1 MHPILAYIH
10 YMTNAFICQYVFKV
24 VTERREII
32 ENNLFELTHEKL
44 CVGQEIKNYK
54 ELCKI
59 LGLPEKAGNSKV
71 AQITT
76 LNQFCRLEKNNHKFI
91 VKEIYD
97 CPLTRE
103 DKRHEGNRSLYV
115 TLIESILL
123 NYFLN
128 NGKKEKVSYKLSK
141 KELYKIL
148 GMINDNYS
156 NGYSDKKKLLHTL
169 QCDLKD
175 DYHKLKPWYIDDFY
189 SRSIKK
195 LNEIIIS
202 ALNNL
207 SSRKLISYKVTSM
220 AKITIDGKPKCF
232 EVKYDWQLAKIMEIE
247 RMTIDKMI
255 GPTKIITN
263 KDGNKV
269 KVPTTIKDILFNK
282 DPKIN
287 YDKYW
292 KRRNRLIKE
301 ALGFDYVYKVYS
313 IICNKT
319 YLERALEENVSLL
332 KSELNSEI
340 IDYLDNQ
347 AQKRKD
353 NKGLRKYGSQ
363 YLEMQQY
370 LSKILLD
377 INKEQ
382 LVATKEQLEALLK
395 NIALDAELNELF
407 G

>member
-1 MHPILAYIH
+1 MRTIHPIIAYIH

-24 VTERREII
+24 VTERRKII

-59 LGLPEKAGNSKV
+59 LELPEKAGNSKV

-76 LNQFCRLEKNNHKFI
+76 LNQFCLLEKNNHKFL

-97 CPLTRE
+97 YPLVKE
-103 DKRHEGNRSLYV
+103 DKRHEGNHSLYV

-123 NYFLN
+123 NYFIN
-128 NGKKEKVSYKLSK
+128 TGKKDTVSYQLSK
-141 KELYKIL
+141 KQLYKIL

-156 NGYSDKKKLLHTL
+156 NGYNDRKKLLHTL
-169 QCDLKD
+169 QGNLKAD
-175 DYHKLKPWYIDDFY
+175 CYKLRSWYIEDFY

-207 SSRKLISYKVTSM
+207 SSRKLISYKEVVI
-220 AKITIDGKPKCF
+220 AKTTIDGKPKCF
-232 EVKYDWQLAKIMEIE
+232 EVKYDWQLAKILEIE
-247 RMTIDKMI
+247 RRTIDKMV
-255 GPTKIITN
+255 GATKITID
-263 KDGNKV
+263 KSGKEIE
-269 KVPTTIKDILFNK
+269 VPTTIKDIIFNK

-287 YDKYW
+287 YGKFW
-292 KRRNRLIKE
+292 KNRNRSIKKE
-301 ALGFDYVYKVYS
+301 LGFDYVYKVYS
-313 IICNKT
+313 IVCNKA
-319 YLERALEENVSLL
+319 YFERALKENVSLL
-332 KSELNSEI
+332 RNELNSEI
-340 IDYLDNQ
+340 IDFLDKQ

-353 NKGLRKYGSQ
+353 NKDLRKYGTQ
-363 YLEMQQY
+363 YFEMQKY
-370 LSKILLD
+370 LSEVLLD

-382 LVATKEQLEALLK
+382 LKDFLED
-395 NIALDAELNELF
+395 IALDAELNELF